1 MKIPRSNADRVVP
14 PFPRKGEAV
23 PATSDALLGSGVI
36 HPESH
41 HLAGTESKSYHPR
54 IVVGDAVWRT
64 DFCRGALAGT
74 A

>member
-1 MKIPRSNADRVVP
+1 MSKPKRHVVLGGKP
-14 PFPRKGEAV
+14 HPINTAKQI
-23 PATSDALLGSGVI
+23 TALAGSGVI